1 MKHPRRFR
9 TLLPGSLLIL
19 LAGCAST
26 GGGDGLGGFGR
37 SAAQS
42 ILNQQCHS
50 TLAEQRYWQ
59 MARLALTAAQA
70 SEIEREVCTCAST
83 EAASRLTPAQMVQLS
98 TDQGR
103 AQVVTE
109 VLVPTV
115 TTCYQQ
121 LATRLF

>member
-1 MKHPRRFR
+1 MNHPRMSRALLPLAVC
-9 TLLPGSLLIL
+9 TLLLT
-19 LAGCAST
+19 GCAST
-26 GGGDGLGGFGR
+26 GSDGLGGFGR

-59 MARLALTAAQA
+59 MAKLALTAARA
-70 SEIEREVCTCAST
+70 SEIEREVCTCASE

-109 VLVPTV
+109 VLVPTL

-121 LATRLF
+121 LATSLF